1 MFTQGGVALAQIDLT
16 ILGSTGSIGRQA
28 LDIAAKRPDE
38 IRVTALSANRSV
50 DQLVRQAK
58 SFGVRYLAIADE
70 SMRDHPALDL
80 LDDGVEVCFGPDA
93 VVDLASA
100 NPMSQPSGQ
109 DVVLNAMVGVAGLR
123 ASYACL
129 AAGRRLALANKES
142 LVVGGEILM
151 KMTSPDQLIPV
162 DSEHSAIFQCLLG
175 EFESCVERIWITAS
189 GGPFR
194 GKTRKELTEV
204 TVEDA
209 LAHPTWT
216 MGPKITIDS
225 STLMNKGLE
234 VIEAYHLFCCDF
246 DHITVVVHPQSC
258 IHSMVEYTDGSI
270 KAHLGTS
277 DMRIPI
283 QFALSYPK
291 RWEAP
296 LKAID
301 FRQLGDLTFEEPD
314 TSTFGCLDLA
324 IAAGREGGTAP
335 AVLNAA
341 NEVAVA
347 AFLDR
352 RCAYLDIEQTVE
364 QTLKAHRGEKVESI
378 DQLLEHDLWAR
389 SKAGEIL
396 LKLGGSL

>member
-1 MFTQGGVALAQIDLT
+1 MAQIDLT

-109 DVVLNAMVGVAGLR
+109 DMVLNAMVGVAGLR

>member
-1 MFTQGGVALAQIDLT
+1 MTRIDLT

-109 DVVLNAMVGVAGLR
+109 DMVLNAMVGVAGLR